1 MADQIS
7 DITKILN
14 EYKDV
19 CYEALETALNDA
31 GKDAVKE
38 LKATSPK
45 RKKGKTAGRYAK
57 GWKVKKVKKKNGVY
71 EVIVHNATD
80 YQLTHLLEYG
90 HAKVIG
96 GRKYPEPVPPKP
108 HIKKAEENAINKA
121 ETELKIK
128 L

>member
-1 MADQIS
+1 MADNIS
-7 DITKILN
+7 DINKILN

-31 GKDAVKE
+31 GKEAVKE

-45 RKKGKTAGRYAK
+45 RKKGKTAGKYAK
-57 GWKVKKVKKKNGVY
+57 GWKVKKVTKKNGVY

-90 HAKVIG
+90 HALVIG
-96 GRKYPEPVPPKP
+96 GRNVGFVRPYP
-108 HIKKAEENAINKA
+108 HIKQAEENAIQKV

>member
-14 EYKDV
+14 EYKDL
-19 CYEALETALNDA
+19 CYETLAQSLDTA
-31 GKDAVKE
+31 GKEAVKE
-38 LKATSPK
+38 LKVTSPK
-45 RKKGKTAGRYAK
+45 RKKGKTAGKYAK
-57 GWKVKKVKKKNGVY
+57 SWKVKKVTKKNGVY
-71 EVIVHNATD
+71 EVIVHNTQ

-90 HAKVIG
+90 HALVIG
-96 GRKYPEPVPPKP
+96 GRNVGFVKAYP
-108 HIKKAEENAINKA
+108 HIKQAEENAIQKV